1 MPNLDHP
8 QPTKFT
14 NARADQRNSTVLYN
28 DDDDNE
34 TPFTRAPV
42 SAIILLPLLLLLI
55 SISIFDNDD
64 DEILQIDS
72 VVGEASRKLL
82 ILLGPTSF
90 SFKIKR
96 RFITLVI
103 ILLD

>member
-1 MPNLDHP
+1 MLNLDHP

-42 SAIILLPLLLLLI
+42 SAIILLPLLLLI
-55 SISIFDNDD
+55 SISIFDND

-103 ILLD
+103 IVLD

>member
-1 MPNLDHP
+1 MLNLDHP

-28 DDDDNE
+28 DADDNE

-55 SISIFDNDD
+55 SISIFDND

-103 ILLD
+103 ILFD